1 MMNGAIAKRMF
12 DEKSICICGHPY
24 EDRFH
29 MILDCI
35 RYSDLRQ
42 YCITRLMD
50 IIIPKHGNRI
60 TKETI
65 VDRTAFTHLVVDPS
79 WFRKDIGADNKGLP
93 NIFTKETA
101 DQLEAVGRTFCY
113 QIYRRRFDILS
124 EVDTDSDTETDD
136 SYSLHDSTDS
146 SSEDSSDWS
155 DNS

>member
-1 MMNGAIAKRMF
+1 MNGAIAKRMF

-24 EDRFH
+24 ENRFH

-35 RYSDLRQ
+35 SNSDLRQ
-42 YCITRLMD
+42 YCIKRLMD
-50 IIIPKHGNRI
+50 IIIPKYGNRI
-60 TKETI
+60 TKEMI

-124 EVDTDSDTETDD
+124 EVDTDSDTDTDD
-136 SYSLHDSTDS
+136 SYSLQDSTDS